1 MKKKSSPKIYL
12 AVLLAAFILVTVG
25 GTVAMLKKLSN
36 FEEYKVKRQ
45 IRMVKLVKP
54 PPPPKIKEKLPEPE
68 VKKEEMIEPEEI
80 PQEEL
85 PEQASD
91 DDAPAGDELG
101 LDAEGGT
108 GSDGFGLAAK
118 KGGRSIIGGG
128 GANSLLRRYA
138 WYTKIIENEITR
150 LLLRNGQTLPGN
162 LKTYVR
168 IELNEDGRIGKYQIY
183 GSSGDSN
190 MDNAVQKALSL
201 ITYFKEPPPD
211 GMPKCI
217 KIMISSPA

>member
-1 MKKKSSPKIYL
+1 MKKKISSKVYL
-12 AVLLAAFILVTVG
+12 SLFFVVFILVTVG
-25 GTVAMLKKLSN
+25 GTIAMLQKLSK
-36 FEEYKVKRQ
+36 YDGHRVKSRIQ
-45 IRMVKLVKP
+45 MVKLLKP

-68 VKKEEMIEPEEI
+68 VKKEEMIEPEEA
-80 PQEEL
+80 PPEEV
-85 PEQASD
+85 PDQAAE
-91 DDAPAGDELG
+91 DAPAGEELG
-101 LDAEGGT
+101 LDADGGT

-138 WYTKIIENEITR
+138 WYTKMIEDEISR
-150 LLLRNGQTLPGN
+150 LLVKNGHTFPGN

-168 IELNEDGRIGKYQIY
+168 VELDENGRIGKYKIY

-201 ITYFKEPPPD
+201 ITYIKEPPPD
-211 GMPKCI
+211 GMPRCI
-217 KIMISSPA
+217 KIMISSPV

>member
-12 AVLLAAFILVTVG
+12 IIFCVAFILITVG
-25 GTVAMLKKLSN
+25 GTIAMLKKLSN
-36 FEEYKVKRQ
+36 FEGHKVKRQ
-45 IRMVKLVKP
+45 IQMVKLVKL

-80 PQEEL
+80 SPEEV

-91 DDAPAGDELG
+91 DDAPAGEELG

-150 LLLRNGQTLPGN
+150 LLLKNGQTFPDN
-162 LKTYVR
+162 LKTYVKIELDENGR
-168 IELNEDGRIGKYQIY
+168 IEKYKIY

-201 ITYFKEPPPD
+201 ITWLKEPPPD
-211 GMPKCI
+211 GMPRCI

>member
-12 AVLLAAFILVTVG
+12 IIFCVAFILITVG
-25 GTVAMLKKLSN
+25 GTIAMLKKLSN
-36 FEEYKVKRQ
+36 FEGHKVKRQ
-45 IRMVKLVKP
+45 IQMVKLLKP
-54 PPPPKIKEKLPEPE
+54 PPPPKIKEKFPEPE

-80 PQEEL
+80 PPEEV
-85 PEQASD
+85 PEQAS

-128 GANSLLRRYA
+128 GANSFLRKYA
-138 WYTKIIENEITR
+138 WYTKILEDEISR
-150 LLLRNGQTLPGN
+150 LLVKTGQSFPGD

-168 IELNEDGRIGKYQIY
+168 IELNEDGRIGKYKIY

-190 MDNAVQKALSL
+190 MDRAVQKALSL
-201 ITYFKEPPPD
+201 ITCLKEPPPD
-211 GMPKCI
+211 GMPRCI
-217 KIMISSPA
+217 KIMISSPV